1 MVYLY
6 KRMSFFT
13 KNIFSIPETSVI
25 GVDIGSS
32 SLKIVQI
39 KKKKGRAVLETYGE
53 LGLGPYNKLS
63 VGQIVNMSPKDI
75 SLVILDLIKE
85 AEITTLKGGMSIPL
99 KLSLV
104 SVIDVPSVSEAE
116 LATVIPLEARKYIPV
131 PISEVTMDWF
141 VIPTPRD
148 TSLEFIESEDDAKRQ
163 IEENQKKIHVLMVAI
178 HNQVLNSYT
187 TIVNETKLETSFFEV
202 EAFATARAS
211 LSGETGPVMIV
222 DFGAASLKLYIIDNG
237 LLVSSH
243 TINRGGQDIT
253 FSISKGLGITFDQAE
268 HLKRSLGKSGVADEA
283 KILELI
289 SIHEEYAI
297 SEVKSVLT
305 SYQKKNG
312 KTIGKVL
319 LTGGSSGLKG
329 FLDLMQKN
337 LSCEVVY
344 SMPFSKVET
353 PAFLQEALKTTGLTF
368 APAIGLALRALQD

>member
-1 MVYLY
+1 
-6 KRMSFFT
+6 MSFFT

-25 GVDIGSS
+25 GIDIGSS

-63 VGQIVNMSPKDI
+63 VGQVVNMFPKDMA
-75 SLVILDLIKE
+75 LVILDLIKE
-85 AEITTLKGGMSIPL
+85 AGITTLKGGISIPL

-104 SVIDVPSVSEAE
+104 SVIDVPAVSEAE
-116 LATVIPLEARKYIPV
+116 LATMIPLEARKYIPV

-141 VIPTPRD
+141 VIPEPRD
-148 TSLEFIESEDDAKRQ
+148 TSLEFVESDDDIKRQ
-163 IEENQKKIHVLMVAI
+163 IEESQKKIHVLMVAI

-187 TIVNETKLETSFFEV
+187 TIVNETKLQTSFFEV

-211 LSGETGPVMIV
+211 LSGENGPVIIV
-222 DFGAASLKLYIIDNG
+222 DFGASSLKLYIIDNG

-243 TINRGGQDIT
+243 VINRGGQDIT

-268 HLKRSLGKSGVADEA
+268 HLKRSLSKTGVSDEE
-283 KILELI
+283 KILDLVN
-289 SIHEEYAI
+289 IHQEYVV
-297 SEVKSVLT
+297 SEVQALLNAF
-305 SYQKKNG
+305 QKKYN
-312 KTIGKVL
+312 KTVGKVL

-329 FLDLMQKN
+329 FLDLMKKK
-337 LSCEVVY
+337 LPCEVEY
-344 SMPFSKVET
+344 SMPFLKVET
-353 PAFLQEALKTTGLTF
+353 PAFLQETLKTTGLTF

>member
-1 MVYLY
+1 
-6 KRMSFFT
+6 MSFFT

-25 GVDIGSS
+25 GIDIGSS

-39 KKKKGRAVLETYGE
+39 KKKKGKAVLETYGE

-63 VGQIVNMSPKDI
+63 VGQVVNMFPKDMA
-75 SLVILDLIKE
+75 LVILDLIRE

-104 SVIDVPSVSEAE
+104 SVIDVPPVSEAE
-116 LATVIPLEARKYIPV
+116 LATMIPLEARKYIPV

-141 VIPTPRD
+141 VIPEPRD
-148 TSLEFIESEDDAKRQ
+148 TSLEFIESEDDTKKQ
-163 IEENQKKIHVLMVAI
+163 IEENQKRIHVLMVAI
-178 HNQVLNSYT
+178 HNQVLNQYT
-187 TIVNETKLETSFFEV
+187 TIVNETKLQTSFFEV

-211 LSGETGPVMIV
+211 LSGESGPVMIV
-222 DFGAASLKLYIIDNG
+222 DFGASSLKLYIIDNG

-243 TINRGGQDIT
+243 IINRGGQDIT

-268 HLKRSLGKSGVADEA
+268 HLKRSLGKSGVADEQ
-283 KILELI
+283 KITELI
-289 SIHEEYAI
+289 NIHQEYVA
-297 SEVKSVLT
+297 SEVQTLLSAF
-305 SYQKKNG
+305 QKKFN

-329 FLDLMQKN
+329 FLELMQKK
-337 LSCEVVY
+337 LACDVEY

-353 PAFLQEALKTTGLTF
+353 PAFLQETLKTTGLTF